1 MPDNPEVA
9 GVPPE
14 FDDIPQRRWWLLCK
28 ALECSPL
35 TDALELARAA
45 DEFLTVAPS
54 GIPFNPPDEARA
66 PGRSDQPECREEA
79 SQAGHTGLSLSAAD
93 REELLD
99 LLARGA
105 KNAELAHRFGL
116 TPRQVQGIRMGSAR
130 RIGKRRQETGT
141 EQDNKTSEIL
151 PASVDDIVRFVRQ
164 QDDVVVPHG
173 KGEFL
178 VNGRFSLN
186 LAELVDRAN
195 RIRLRQGKPKFR
207 LGSVEPISSKEMPVA
222 NGHSFEGT

>member
-1 MPDNPEVA
+1 MPENPRVA

-35 TDALELARAA
+35 SDALELARAA

-54 GIPFNPPDEARA
+54 RIPFNPPDEAPA
-66 PGRSDQPECREEA
+66 PGRSDQSECREEA
-79 SQAGHTGLSLSAAD
+79 SQAGNTGLSLSAAD
-93 REELLD
+93 RDDLLD

-130 RIGKRRQETGT
+130 RIAKRRQETGT
-141 EQDNKTSEIL
+141 QQDKKVSETL
-151 PASVDDIVRFVRQ
+151 PATVDDIVRFVRQ

-173 KGEFL
+173 KGDFL

-195 RIRLRQGKPKFR
+195 RIRLRQGKPKFS
-207 LGSVEPISSKEMPVA
+207 LGGVEPVGSMPVA
-222 NGHSFEGT
+222 NGHSFEGA

>member
-1 MPDNPEVA
+1 MPDDPRGA
-9 GVPPE
+9 GVLPA

-28 ALECSPL
+28 ALDCSPL
-35 TDALELARAA
+35 TGALELARAA

-54 GIPFNPPDEARA
+54 GIPFNPPDMARTPA
-66 PGRSDQPECREEA
+66 RSDQPECREEA
-79 SQAGHTGLSLSAAD
+79 SQTGHTGLSLSATD

-116 TPRQVQGIRMGSAR
+116 TSRQVQGIRMGSAR
-130 RIGKRRQETGT
+130 RIAKRRQENGT
-141 EQDNKTSEIL
+141 QQETTIAETL
-151 PASVDDIVRFVRQ
+151 PASVNDIVRFVRQ
-164 QDDVVVPHG
+164 QDDVVVPRG

-195 RIRLRQGKPKFR
+195 RTRLRQGKPTFS
-207 LGSVEPISSKEMPVA
+207 LGGVEPIGSKDMPVA
-222 NGHSFEGT
+222 NGHSFEGA

>member
-1 MPDNPEVA
+1 MPDNPSVA
-9 GVPPE
+9 GVLPA

-35 TDALELARAA
+35 SDALKLARAA

-54 GIPFNPPDEARA
+54 GILFNTPDEARSL
-66 PGRSDQPECREEA
+66 GRSDQPECREEA

-93 REELLD
+93 RDELLD
-99 LLARGA
+99 LLASGA

-130 RIGKRRQETGT
+130 RIAKRRQETGT
-141 EQDNKTSEIL
+141 QQDKKVPETL
-151 PASVDDIVRFVRQ
+151 PASIDDIVRFVRQ

-186 LAELVDRAN
+186 LAELADRAN
-195 RIRLRQGKPKFR
+195 RIRLRQGKPTFS
-207 LGSVEPISSKEMPVA
+207 LGDVEPIASKEMPVA
-222 NGHSFEGT
+222 NGHSFEGA